1 MDSICCICNPAIKIN
16 PHVCHKHKLEA
27 RSLAKRFSMFVSQ
40 ALGEL
45 YLGAKSE
52 VA

>member
-1 MDSICCICNPAIKIN
+1 MDSNCCICNPDIKIN
-16 PHVCHKHKLEA
+16 PHVCPKHKLEA
-27 RSLAKRFSMFVSQ
+27 RNLAKRFSMFVSQ

-45 YLGAKSE
+45 YLGAKLG